1 MSELEPTAMGPLQS
15 NSRTADAVSLDREE
29 ADLLRQIVGKD
40 MAAFEQFYRSYYRR
54 LSRFLD
60 QVTRKP
66 HLNDEILNDTMMV
79 VWRKAPAFNG
89 RSRVSTWVFAI
100 AYKKAMKA
108 LRREPRLQ
116 DALSETHADADAT
129 TWAVGPETELI
140 DRESRLSIRHLLSAL
155 SAEQRAVI
163 ELTYYHGYA
172 YKDIAA
178 VVGCPIATVKTRMF
192 HARRRLREMLIAQGQ
207 EPSENALLPLR

>member
-1 MSELEPTAMGPLQS
+1 MRPQQPKSPTGDPVSPDRQEAALLLQV
-15 NSRTADAVSLDREE
+15 AH
-29 ADLLRQIVGKD
+29 QD
-40 MAAFEQFYRSYYRR
+40 MAAFEQFYRAYYRR
-54 LSRFLD
+54 LIRFLD

-66 HLNDEILNDTMMV
+66 HLNDEILNDTMLV

-89 RSRVSTWVFAI
+89 SSRVSTWIFAI

-116 DALSETHADADAT
+116 DPLSETETDADVT
-129 TWAVGPETELI
+129 TWAAGPETELI
-140 DRESRLSIRHLLSAL
+140 DRESRLGIRHLLSAL
-155 SAEQRAVI
+155 SPEQRAVI

-207 EPSENALLPLR
+207 ESAENALLPLR